1 MVWPTTVLVL
11 PYGSA
16 SGSSLLL
23 GKTNLSSLVP
33 GEMPTAQQTRSS
45 KLERQKKTHTHT
57 KKTSGAQIVGNSVQI
72 STKK

>member
-1 MVWPTTVLVL
+1 MVWPSTGLVR

-33 GEMPTAQQTRSS
+33 GEMPTAQQTRST
-45 KLERQKKTHTHT
+45 KLERPGKKN
-57 KKTSGAQIVGNSVQI
+57 KTSGAQIVGNSVQI
-72 STKK
+72 STK